1 MPTFHIDRFEKLL
14 QEGYPLLP
22 NQCLMEGLQLY
33 RRYFRGF
40 FPFALLLPIL
50 SSLLDQ
56 LMPQQYSFAIVSF
69 VLSPVLNTGFYW
81 VANRLLSGQ
90 PVRFVHFFEGRFDTG
105 KLILSNLIYTIILA
119 LVLVPA
125 FQILQ
130 KAGYFSWVQELMQNP
145 NPAEPPQA
153 PELSTLSST
162 MLFINMIP
170 LVYLM
175 VGFLWA
181 YPFIAFFGLG
191 PWQALEASRRLISR
205 NWWSV
210 FMLLVTFFSVFLF
223 AVMIMSLLQVLGSWG
238 QVLGLMVFFGIIP
251 WAYCSFFV
259 GFAYAT
265 HGLQDAPPRPPAA
278 GEEEEEEA

>member
-1 MPTFHIDRFEKLL
+1 ML
-14 QEGYPLLP
+14 
-22 NQCLMEGLQLY
+22 
-33 RRYFRGF
+33 
-40 FPFALLLPIL
+40 
-50 SSLLDQ
+50 
-56 LMPQQYSFAIVSF
+56 
-69 VLSPVLNTGFYW
+69 
-81 VANRLLSGQ
+81 
-90 PVRFVHFFEGRFDTG
+90 
-105 KLILSNLIYTIILA
+105 LA

-265 HGLQDAPPRPPAA
+265 HGLQDAPPRPPAVRVLSVPCRLIHRIPFSLPSPPRKNGCA
-278 GEEEEEEA
+278 GRPNRARIGSWFA